1 MMSSVTYDL
10 AYPAVWWGGLIVA
23 SPHSGRDY
31 PDWFLRQTRLGE
43 AQLRSSEDA
52 FVDQL
57 VTPALAAGAVTLTA
71 RIPRSVVDLNRARD
85 ELDPQAVDG
94 VEARPG
100 NARMLAGLG
109 VIPRVVSHGRA
120 IHDRPMPKAEA
131 ERRLAELW
139 QPYHDA
145 LSALMEDAVRRFGQA
160 VLLDMHSMPREALVH
175 LNPRPQVVLGDRHGR
190 SAGTW
195 LRESVRG
202 TLLAAGFTLR
212 MNAPFAGAYIASAYG
227 DPGARRHV
235 LQIEVDRS
243 LYMDEARLRP
253 HGGLPAL
260 IDRFGRVYRTVA
272 QQLPPPL
279 VHAAE

>member
-1 MMSSVTYDL
+1 MSSQTTYDL
-10 AYPAVWWGGLIVA
+10 AWPEEWRGGLIVA

-57 VTPALAAGAVTLTA
+57 VAPALAAGAVTLTA
-71 RIPRSVVDLNRARD
+71 RVPRSVVDLNRARD

-109 VIPRVVSHGRA
+109 VIPRVVSHGRV
-120 IHDRPMPKAEA
+120 ILDRPIPQAEA

-145 LSALMEDAVRRFGQA
+145 LAALMEAAVARFGVA
-160 VLLDMHSMPREALVH
+160 VLLDMHSMPREALGH
-175 LNPRPQVVLGDRHGR
+175 LNPRPQVVIGDRHGR
-190 SAGTW
+190 SAAAW
-195 LRESVRG
+195 LREG
-202 TLLAAGFTLR
+202 TRAALMAEGFPLR
-212 MNAPFAGAYIASAYG
+212 MNAPFAGAYIAAAYG
-227 DPGARRHV
+227 DPGAGRHV
-235 LQIEVDRS
+235 LQIEIDRS
-243 LYMDEARLRP
+243 LYMDEARLTP
-253 HGGLPAL
+253 HRGLASL
-260 IDRFGRVYRTVA
+260 AGRLARVYAAVA
-272 QQLPPPL
+272 RQLPPAAM
-279 VHAAE
+279 AAE

>member
-1 MMSSVTYDL
+1 MIPPLTYDL
-10 AYPAVWWGGLIVA
+10 ACPAEWRGGLIVA

-31 PDWFLRQTRLGE
+31 PQWFLRQTRLGE

-57 VTPALAAGAVTLTA
+57 VAPALAAGAVTLTA

-131 ERRLAELW
+131 ERRLAEL
-139 QPYHDA
+139 
-145 LSALMEDAVRRFGQA
+145 VR
-160 VLLDMHSMPREALVH
+160 E
-175 LNPRPQVVLGDRHGR
+175 
-190 SAGTW
+190 
-195 LRESVRG
+195 VR
-202 TLLAAGFTLR
+202 
-212 MNAPFAGAYIASAYG
+212 
-227 DPGARRHV
+227 ARR
-235 LQIEVDRS
+235 
-243 LYMDEARLRP
+243 
-253 HGGLPAL
+253 
-260 IDRFGRVYRTVA
+260 A
-272 QQLPPPL
+272 QSSRG
-279 VHAAE
+279 

>member
-1 MMSSVTYDL
+1 MTLPVTYDL
-10 AYPAVWWGGLIVA
+10 AWPAEWRGGLIVA

-31 PDWFLRQTRLGE
+31 PGWFLRQTRLGE

-57 VTPALAAGAVTLTA
+57 VAPALAAGAVTLTA
-71 RIPRSVVDLNRARD
+71 RVPRSVVDLNRARD

-131 ERRLAELW
+131 ERRLSELW

-145 LSALMEDAVRRFGQA
+145 LASLMADAVRRFGLA
-160 VLLDMHSMPREALVH
+160 VLLDMHSMPREALLH
-175 LNPRPQVVLGDRHGR
+175 LDPRPQVVLGDRHGR

-195 LRESVRG
+195 LRESLRG
-202 TLLAAGFTLR
+202 ALTAEGFALR
-212 MNAPFAGAYIASAYG
+212 MNAPFAGAYIAAAYG
-227 DPGARRHV
+227 EPGAGRHV
-235 LQIEVDRS
+235 LQVEVDRS
-243 LYMDEARLRP
+243 LYMDEARLSP
-253 HGGLPAL
+253 HGGLPKLAERL
-260 IDRFGRVYRTVA
+260 SRVYGAVA